1 MEIVG
6 TSSFQRRRAVA
17 VSVVLVT
24 ALLSGFGP
32 ANAHAETVVVEG
44 TVDGCVITIS
54 GTGTVDLGSPALVD
68 SAWVFDTTPA
78 PSPAFTVDWS
88 TGSANDCAGS
98 LHAQHA
104 GITKTVGETT
114 NSSMGA
120 DISVSGGNLASPA
133 DWVGLSASPIQVA
146 ISTVESPTNGTGA
159 GDQDNFDV
167 KLEVPTSEGNGD
179 YSATITFT
187 VVAE

>member
-32 ANAHAETVVVEG
+32 ANAHATDVVVEG

-54 GTGTVDLGSPALVD
+54 GTGTVDLGSPTLVD

-98 LHAQHA
+98 LHAQHG

-167 KLEVPTSEGNGD
+167 KLEVPTSEGNGN